1 MKGVIFN
8 LAEEVI
14 VASHGEDTWDA
25 LLDAAGL
32 DGSYTSL
39 GNYPDSDLFR
49 LVDAASSLLGVP
61 AGDVVRTLGEGALPL
76 LAGRYP
82 AFFAGHSST
91 RSFVL
96 TLNEVIHSEVRKLYP
111 GAEVPEFD
119 FDDSDPACLVV
130 SYRSPRKLCALA
142 EGFILGAARHYGEEA
157 TLDQTCCLHRG
168 DDHCLIRCRFTPTGS

>member
-14 VASHGEDTWDA
+14 VASYGEDTWDTV
-25 LLDAAGL
+25 LDAAGL

-39 GNYPDSDLFR
+39 GNYPDGDLFR
-49 LVDAASSLLGVP
+49 LVDAASSHLGVP
-61 AGDVVRTLGEGALPL
+61 AHDVVRTLGEGALPL

-82 AFFAGHSST
+82 DFFAGHRST

-96 TLNEVIHSEVRKLYP
+96 TLNDIIHSEVRKLYP

-119 FDDSDPACLVV
+119 FDDGDPACLVV
-130 SYRSPRKLCALA
+130 GYRSPRKLCALA
-142 EGFILGAARHYGEEA
+142 EGFIVGAARHFGEEA
-157 TLDQTCCLHRG
+157 TLDQPRCLNRG
-168 DDHCLIRCRFTPTGS
+168 DDRCIIRCAFTPVST

>member
-8 LAEEVI
+8 LTEEVI
-14 VASHGEDTWDA
+14 VASYGEDTWDA

-39 GNYPDSDLFR
+39 GNYPDGDLFR
-49 LVDAASSLLGVP
+49 LVDAASSHLGVP
-61 AGDVVRTLGEGALPL
+61 AQDVVRTLGEGALPL

-82 AFFAGHSST
+82 DFFAGHIST

-96 TLNEVIHSEVRKLYP
+96 TLNDIIHSEVRKLYP

-130 SYRSPRKLCALA
+130 GYRSPRKLCALA
-142 EGFILGAARHYGEEA
+142 EGFIVGAARHFGEEA
-157 TLDQTCCLHRG
+157 TLDQPRCLNRG
-168 DDHCLIRCRFTPTGS
+168 DDRCIIRCTFTPASS